1 MQNDIE
7 NNTKNTQK
15 NTENNTEKSIPDLL
29 LKTGQEF
36 YWCGI
41 LFIKIFLTALFVLIT
56 LMLIIEITAD
66 YPGKLSD
73 CLTLNSSSLLVD
85 LLFFSSYIGFLF
97 GIVGAVLY
105 LLSLHYAGLGQI
117 AQNTMPK
124 TDTDTK

>member
-73 CLTLNSSSLLVD
+73 CLTLNSSPLSCLYGATLTSIHDHWKNHSFDRMD
-85 LLFFSSYIGFLF
+85 LCWQSNVSAF
-97 GIVGAVLY
+97 
-105 LLSLHYAGLGQI
+105 
-117 AQNTMPK
+117 
-124 TDTDTK
+124 